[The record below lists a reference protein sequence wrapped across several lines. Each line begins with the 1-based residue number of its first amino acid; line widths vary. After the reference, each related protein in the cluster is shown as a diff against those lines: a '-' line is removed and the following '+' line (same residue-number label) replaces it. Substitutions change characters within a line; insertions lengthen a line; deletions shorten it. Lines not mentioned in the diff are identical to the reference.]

1 MSARGVVTEHDGE
14 VALEMDWAIAPA
26 RLVSVGWLDPDG
38 GPPSPADQHPGP
50 TGVVHL
56 VEVDERNLPDV
67 LAVRTAPHQR
77 DYVADNA
84 RSIAEGL
91 LCTPPGWYRAVYDAE
106 VCVGFVMLA
115 HFDDP
120 AHELYPRYHGWYLW
134 RLLIGAAHQRRGYG
148 RQVMDLVCRHIDA
161 QGGPRRL
168 TTSWNPGVGGP
179 EAFYLGLGF
188 EPTGEMDDGEVV
200 AVLARW
206 PEPAGPA
213 TAI

>member
-1 MSARGVVTEHDGE
+1 MVTEYDGE
-14 VALEMDWAIAPA
+14 LALEMDWAIAPS

-38 GPPSPADQHPGP
+38 GPPAPADQRPGP

-168 TTSWNPGVGGP
+168 TTSWNPDGGGP

-213 TAI
+213 TAS